1 MKKLILCGPIS
12 FAVLILLSSCAS
24 SLKSIN
30 PNKKFSPEELR
41 EDYTLLRKMLEDVH
55 PSLYWY
61 TPKDSIDYYFD
72 EGYRRIQDSMT
83 EPRFRTLLSYVLAK
97 INCGHTTSR
106 YSHEYNRFL
115 EIARLKTFPLSVKIW
130 QDSMVVT
137 ANLNR
142 KDSILRRGTPILS
155 INGRRQQ
162 DIVDSMSKFISSD
175 GHNDVAKHQQL
186 SNRGTFAGWYRNIY
200 GLSDKFTIEY
210 LDTNGIVGTT
220 VIPVYDPLKD
230 TLAFRRTA
238 PMKLSKKE
246 IRKQRQFLTRN
257 LQVDTAMNTGFM
269 TLASFSRGNKL
280 GSFFKRSFK
289 LLEKRKIEHLVIDV
303 RGNGGGDASL
313 STLLTRYIAD
323 ESFKIA
329 DSLYATRRSTNYGKY
344 IDKQFLYWLAMQ
356 FVTNRHADGKYHF
369 GYFERHYFKPKR
381 KYHYRGKVYILT
393 GGNSFSATTLF
404 ASALKGQKNVLIV
417 GEETGGAAYGNT
429 AWMIPDARLPNTKM
443 GFRLPKFRLVMA
455 KHGEKNGRGVQ
466 PDVFAG
472 PSVKAIREGVDYKIE
487 KVRELIIANSSHEKQ

>member
-1 MKKLILCGPIS
+1 MKKLIFCGPILIV
-12 FAVLILLSSCAS
+12 VLFLLSGCAS
-24 SLKSIN
+24 SFKAFS
-30 PNKKFSPEELR
+30 PNKKFSPQELR
-41 EDYTLLRKMLEDVH
+41 EDYTLFRKMLEDVH

-83 EPRFRTLLSYVLAK
+83 EPGFRTLMSYVLAK
-97 INCGHTTSR
+97 INCGHTSSR
-106 YSHEYNRFL
+106 YSHDYNRYL

-130 QDSMVVT
+130 QDTMVVT

-142 KDSILRRGTPILS
+142 KDSILKRGTPILS
-155 INGRRQQ
+155 INGRQQ
-162 DIVDSMSKFISSD
+162 QEIVDSLCKFISSD
-175 GHNDVAKHQQL
+175 GYNDIAKYQQL
-186 SNRGTFAGWYRNIY
+186 SNRGTFAGWYKNIY

-210 LDTNGIVGTT
+210 LDTNGIVRTT
-220 VIPVYDPLKD
+220 TIPVFDPAKD
-230 TLAFRRTA
+230 TTAFRGA
-238 PMKLSKKE
+238 PAVKFSKKE
-246 IRKQRQFLTRN
+246 IRRQRRFITRN
-257 LQVDTAMNTGFM
+257 LQVDTVMNTGFM

-313 STLLTRYIAD
+313 STLLTRYLID
-323 ESFKIA
+323 HPFKIA
-329 DSLYATRRSTNYGKY
+329 DSLYATRRTTNYGKH
-344 IDKQFLYWLAMQ
+344 IDKQFVYWVAMQ

-369 GYFERHYFKPKR
+369 GYFERHQFKPKH
-381 KYHYRGKVYILT
+381 KFHYSGKVYILT

-443 GFRLPKFRLVMA
+443 GFRLPKFRLVID
-455 KHGEKNGRGVQ
+455 KNGLKDGRGVQ

-472 PSVKAIREGVDYKIE
+472 PSVQAIRDGIDYKID
-487 KVRELIIANSSHEKQ
+487 KVRALIIADSSHTKQ